1 LQLLLNSVVFSPD
14 IFEVQRLGGV
24 SRYFVELAENIKSLG
39 EFQVE
44 VSTAI
49 HINSYLRDSGVNSG
63 MYLPFSPN
71 RMRMSKL
78 MSSLNEQHSRKLT
91 EKKSF
96 AISHETFYRGGV
108 KYLATRYRVTTV
120 YDLIREKFT
129 TNWNGFAAKQL
140 ALTRADAVICISQST
155 ANDLQD
161 YYKVD
166 PSKISVVYLGVSD
179 RFFRQDDYREEKSNR
194 NQLLYVGGR
203 EGYKD
208 FRTLVLAFSQS
219 NFLRDNFRVLVFGAK
234 FTKEEVSLMSSL
246 KVIGSFDHAAGRD
259 EALISA
265 YRSSVGLVITSIYE
279 GFGLTALE
287 AMVAGCPVISSGG
300 GSLDEITGGLDF
312 RFEPSNPE
320 SLVEAIMGLM
330 YKPHLLK
337 ELKDK
342 ALRHAQAFKWAKT
355 TEDTVSIY
363 KNLINSG

>member
-1 LQLLLNSVVFSPD
+1 MVFSPD

-49 HINSYLRDSGVNSG
+49 HINSYLRGSSVNSG

-71 RMRMSKL
+71 RVRMSKL
-78 MSSLNEQHSRKLT
+78 MSLLNGQHSRKLT

-96 AISHETFYRGGV
+96 SIGHETFYRGGAQ
-108 KYLATRYRVTTV
+108 LLTTRYRVTTV
-120 YDLIREKFT
+120 YDLIREKFA
-129 TNWNGFAAKQL
+129 TNWHGFAAKQL

-155 ANDLQD
+155 ANDLQH

-166 PSKISVVYLGVSD
+166 SSKISVVYLGVSD
-179 RFFRQDDYREEKSNR
+179 RFLGQDDGQEEENDG

-203 EGYKD
+203 DGYKD
-208 FRTLVLAFSQS
+208 FRTLVLAFAQS
-219 NFLRDNFRVLVFGAK
+219 NFLRDNLRVLVFGAK
-234 FTKEEVSLMSSL
+234 FSKEEVSLMSSL

-279 GFGLTALE
+279 GFSLTALE
-287 AMVAGCPVISSGG
+287 AMMAGCPVISSGG
-300 GSLDEITGGLDF
+300 GSLGEITGGLDY

-320 SLVEAIMGLM
+320 SLAEVIKSLTH
-330 YKPHLLK
+330 KPYSLR
-337 ELKDK
+337 ELKSK
-342 ALRHAQAFKWAKT
+342 ALVHAQAFNWTKT
-355 TEDTVSIY
+355 AESTLGIY
-363 KNLINSG
+363 KNLINSV

>member
-1 LQLLLNSVVFSPD
+1 MHSVVFSPD
-14 IFEVQRLGGV
+14 IFEVQRRGGI

-39 EFQVE
+39 DFQVE

-78 MSSLNEQHSRKLT
+78 ISSLNEQHSRKLT

-96 AISHETFYRGGV
+96 SIGHETFYRGGAQS
-108 KYLATRYRVTTV
+108 LTTRYQVTTV

-129 TNWNGFAAKQL
+129 ANWHGFTAKQL

-155 ANDLQD
+155 ANDLHH

-166 PSKISVVYLGVSD
+166 SSKVSVVYLGVSD
-179 RFFRQDDYREEKSNR
+179 RFFRQDDGQEVENDG

-208 FRTLVLAFSQS
+208 FRTLVLAFSRS
-219 NFLRDNFRVLVFGAK
+219 KFLRDNFKVLVFGAK
-234 FTKEEVSLMSSL
+234 FTEEEVSLMSSL

-287 AMVAGCPVISSGG
+287 AMMAGCPVISSGG
-300 GSLDEITGGLDF
+300 GSLGEITGGFDY
-312 RFEPSNPE
+312 RFEPSNPD
-320 SLVEAIMGLM
+320 SLVEAIS
-330 YKPHLLK
+330 HLLNK
-337 ELKDK
+337 HHSVESQKNK
-342 ALRHAQAFKWAKT
+342 ACAHAQKFTWDKTAKHT
-355 TEDTVSIY
+355 LDIY
-363 KNLINSG
+363 KKLIA